1 MTSLSDEA
9 REKPLSVTVVLPV
22 YNGGKWLLPAVESI
36 RRQTFLDWE
45 LLLIDDGST
54 DDAVQSVRSL
64 SDSRIQI
71 FQDGQNKGLATRLN
85 EGIDMAN
92 GRYLAR
98 MDADDLV
105 FPDRLAAQVDY
116 LDRHPE
122 VDLLATRIAV
132 FGALP
137 VPRVSASAIDHDG
150 ICKNPWRGIAMPH
163 PTWMGRIEWFRKH
176 RYYLPEYVR
185 AEDQELLLRAMP
197 TSRYACLDRVLLAYR
212 QGAFSLFRTFRAR
225 RSVLA
230 FQMRHF
236 GMRREWRSLGFAFVS
251 FLAKVGVD
259 VLAALPGGE
268 SIFFR
273 RMGQVAPRALDHL
286 DRAGLE

>member
-1 MTSLSDEA
+1 MSDEA
-9 REKPLSVTVVLPV
+9 SEKPLSVTVVLPV

-71 FQDGQNKGLATRLN
+71 FQDGLNKGLATRLN
-85 EGIDMAN
+85 EGIDWAN

-98 MDADDLV
+98 MDADDLM
-105 FPDRLAAQVDY
+105 FPDRLATQVDY

-122 VDLLATRIAV
+122 VDLLATQIAV

-150 ICKNPWRGIAMPH
+150 ICKNHWRGIAMPH

-236 GMRREWRSLGFAFVS
+236 GMRREWRSLGFALVS

-259 VLAALPGGE
+259 VLVALPGGE